1 MADKPL
7 AWLGSSRAD
16 VRGFAPDARRLAG
29 YELRQV
35 QRGMEPSDWKPM
47 RRVGPGVAEIRI
59 HLGGEFRVLYLAK
72 FEEAIYV
79 LHAFEKKTQKTSA
92 HDLQIGRDRFGALGK
107 LRQQHGKE
115 KRG

>member
-47 RRVGPGVAEIRI
+47 RSVGPGVAEIRI

-79 LHAFEKKTQKTSA
+79 LHVFQKRTRRTPQ
-92 HDLQIGRDRFGALGK
+92 LALAIARAR
-107 LRQQHGKE
+107 LRQLRR
-115 KRG
+115 KREHQRGDR

>member
-16 VRGFAPDARRLAG
+16 VRSFASDARRLAG

-47 RRVGPGVAEIRI
+47 RSVGPGVTEIRI

-79 LHAFEKKTQKTSA
+79 LHAFQKRTRRTPQ
-92 HDLQIGRDRFGALGK
+92 LALAIARTR
-107 LRQQHGKE
+107 LRQLRREREHQTGD
-115 KRG
+115 R